1 MRQTSWK
8 KPQKITSLDESEPG
22 LELDESLPV
31 IAADTVVAVEA
42 VLRDG
47 LVAVALLRHLQHD
60 DLGRQSDAQNTKEG
74 ESDRRIVVS
83 DGLDIANEIAIFLLG
98 RFQSSF
104 AGLSCL
110 ARTRARSRTR
120 AGERVNRL
128 LRLANRVT
136 HRNRPRNGTKE
147 SPKKMRKVL
156 QRN

>member
-47 LVAVALLRHLQHD
+47 LVAVALLRHLEHD

-74 ESDRRIVVS
+74 ESERRIVS
-83 DGLDIANEIAIFLLG
+83 DGLDIANEIGIFLLG

-110 ARTRARSRTR
+110 
-120 AGERVNRL
+120 
-128 LRLANRVT
+128 
-136 HRNRPRNGTKE
+136 
-147 SPKKMRKVL
+147 
-156 QRN
+156 

>member
-31 IAADTVVAVEA
+31 IAGDDTVVAVEA
-42 VLRDG
+42 VLGDG

-60 DLGRQSDAQNTKEG
+60 PISADSQTHKTQKREKV
-74 ESDRRIVVS
+74 IVS

-104 AGLSCL
+104 AGLSCPSNPPSFL
-110 ARTRARSRTR
+110 VARSP
-120 AGERVNRL
+120 APGERVKSSFAACKL
-128 LRLANRVT
+128 GVT
-136 HRNRPRNGTKE
+136 AEFDPEMAQKGPQKTMN
-147 SPKKMRKVL
+147 
-156 QRN
+156 